1 MRLLF
6 IITILSFFV
15 GSSQAD
21 LLNTKSSYELS
32 NVSISPDNEESKPL
46 DYPTVNDNDIIF
58 SFTVWEVIDLAQ
70 RVNFPYLYPINESL
84 VTPDRKPLFW
94 HLINGIKEYDFE
106 GYASDRFIEPMSE
119 EEINRKFK
127 YKKLKEGDGN
137 FDDPEG
143 KDKLI
148 DGWGPYLEQ
157 KGYQFPEEDWV
168 NYDPTNAEAYNVLSD
183 SLFRLYNEKWEQ
195 AAAEV
200 LPETDFDIYTTDN
213 DDVTRY
219 VIKGMWY
226 FDKKDTQLKY
236 RPIAF
241 GPIARSAEDK
251 ADGESGDSSN
261 EDSGDNDDGSETL
274 FLSDGVTEIQ
284 FQNFYA
290 GSTVSTVD
298 PDADVRYDD
307 YGEPIQSD
315 DVEMIPLAVGQYT
328 LEDDRILIVEEKGV
342 IAESDDFPKEPE
354 DQPEAETAPQNN
366 NNVVDTVTDSDAKY
380 EPLFWVFYPDVRQ
393 TLANAYCLN
402 QANMSKPI
410 SFDRL
415 INSRRF
421 SATVYKE
428 ANVYEDRDIRDYIRN
443 SAFKQLLE
451 SERIKEKIRNKEQD
465 MWSY

>member
-21 LLNTKSSYELS
+21 LLNTKHSNQLS
-32 NVSISPDNEESKPL
+32 NVSISPDNEESIPL
-46 DYPTVNDNDIIF
+46 DYPSVNDNDIIF

-94 HLINGIKEYDFE
+94 HLINGIKEYAFE

-127 YKKLKEGDGN
+127 NKKLKEGDGD
-137 FDDPEG
+137 FDNPIG

-148 DGWGPYLEQ
+148 DGWGLYLEQ

-168 NYDPTNAEAYNVLSD
+168 SYDPTNAEAYNALSD
-183 SLFRLYNEKWEQ
+183 SLFTLYNEKWEQ

-226 FDKKDTQLKY
+226 FDKKDTELKY

-241 GPIARSAEDK
+241 GPIATSAEDK

-261 EDSGDNDDGSETL
+261 RDSGGNDNGSETL
-274 FLSDGVTEIQ
+274 LLSDGVTEIQ

-290 GSTVSTVD
+290 GSTVSTVN
-298 PDADVRYDD
+298 PDAEVRYDD
-307 YGEPIQSD
+307 YGSPILSG

-328 LEDDRILIVEEKGV
+328 LEDDRILIVKEKGT

-354 DQPEAETAPQNN
+354 EQSEAETAPQNN
-366 NNVVDTVTDSDAKY
+366 NSVVDTVSDSDAKY
-380 EPLFWVFYPDVRQ
+380 EPLFWVFYRDVRG

-421 SATVYKE
+421 SATIYKE

-443 SAFKQLLE
+443 DALKQLLE